1 MNESESTKNE
11 DANTK
16 LLTIKK
22 DEDGNFHSDP
32 IKLDDGTQ
40 VEFFTER
47 QDDQITKTQIFRE
60 LQFVEEELCE
70 THNLTNHA
78 DTVDYAVSVGCGII
92 CGIIHS
98 VFVGKFE
105 LPSTDKPVKPVNIDE
120 LTKKLAKL
128 CGYKNRGGDETE
140 LEGSIRKLE
149 QKFPVSQDSVYSGKG
164 IGVSHK
170 SHHLDDLAHHSS
182 IVGLIAAIFAEYL
195 RMGFFIN
202 KEGKTNVVFIQTN
215 KRDLLKIWLPIII
228 SGLLKW
234 LISMTENISEEE
246 NFDLPDFIKDIDI
259 VKHLSKSPA
268 LISILKTSGNWVG
281 HLMSDI
287 NGSSSTAGAGMGI
300 PGLYLSFLKEVSSLP
315 MLNNSGL
322 SEYIDDL
329 YRKQRFDMRKE
340 LALFDQLGKQA
351 IPVLVG
357 EILVRGFYLIRHLI
371 DEYQKQN
378 SFHGINWHNV
388 VPVGN
393 RTIVRMLTISKGTFE
408 IFNVTDTAIRSK
420 GFTNPSFLLHLN
432 FAGAASFGIS
442 IAIDFKMGIKKH
454 KLERAY
460 GCPKN
465 IDLIRLYK
473 KNAGNL
479 SKLFNAMP
487 EFRNY
492 KGPLFL
498 HLDEKQYEKTPIKI
512 MFVSVQHPLSLSY
525 NEGMK
530 QPKKLLSLFEEYK
543 KYRFPLSDSF
553 GNFAKKITASLNK
566 DYSNQAVFIW
576 NSVYKFSH
584 TNKGERNAENE
595 SLRLLKDEIKI
606 CNPYAVIFMTGSKY
620 DNDILKHFDN
630 DDSFQKTCI
639 DSGNKKLPDLSKKS
653 FAKLIHKDKK
663 LPEHMYR
670 ISDPHS
676 LCFKLFKARSVQYW
690 LERLILGIA
699 PEETEKTSRHISVPW
714 KKILKALGI
723 LLLIILLLL
732 VLRTCKGCTPDEK
745 SRKDK
750 VSVAAMQETKQP
762 VSQPPT
768 VTVENAETLSS
779 PKAELKET
787 KSFTFRADRRDFV
800 NPEEA
805 EQWFDATAKEI
816 KNLLQQRPSLKF
828 KICGYVAEFDNEI
841 DGMVLSQERA
851 DNIKKGLV
859 KRGIPAEKLITIPMG
874 KTVRWGKERKSNRA
888 ATIESFEE

>member
-11 DANTK
+11 DTNTK
-16 LLTIKK
+16 LLTITK
-22 DEDGNFHSDP
+22 DKDGNFHSEP

-92 CGIIHS
+92 CGIIDS
-98 VFVGKFE
+98 VFVGEFDSIRGKE
-105 LPSTDKPVKPVNIDE
+105 LANDKINSLVIKVAQKNGCNCKDDDLESAIRYLEKHFGAPSDSVTDKF
-120 LTKKLAKL
+120 
-128 CGYKNRGGDETE
+128 GG
-140 LEGSIRKLE
+140 
-149 QKFPVSQDSVYSGKG
+149 GKQ
-164 IGVSHK
+164 
-170 SHHLDDLAHHSS
+170 HHLRDFAHHPTP
-182 IVGLIAAIFAEYL
+182 VGLFFSLLTQFTEKAYGTNTKGSFIIEPIESKEFIGKDIPEKLFFGITGWILHMVSDMAGSSGTVAKGKTGTGLPGPLVSLLKELSSLPIFSKTNEDGNKEFSVWISKLFNGTLFAEYDEA
-195 RMGFFIN
+195 GN
-202 KEGKTNVVFIQTN
+202 
-215 KRDLLKIWLPIII
+215 II
-228 SGLLKW
+228 SESVKP
-234 LISMTENISEEE
+234 
-246 NFDLPDFIKDIDI
+246 FDLRAE
-259 VKHLSKSPA
+259 L
-268 LISILKTSGNWVG
+268 GVG
-281 HLMSDI
+281 YEF
-287 NGSSSTAGAGMGI
+287 G
-300 PGLYLSFLKEVSSLP
+300 
-315 MLNNSGL
+315 
-322 SEYIDDL
+322 
-329 YRKQRFDMRKE
+329 Q
-340 LALFDQLGKQA
+340 QA
-351 IPVLVG
+351 IVVIINECFIRL
-357 EILVRGFYLIRHLI
+357 FYFIRHLTIEIKQKNISTFEELKYI
-371 DEYQKQN
+371 DPKKVLP
-378 SFHGINWHNV
+378 FK
-388 VPVGN
+388 N

-408 IFNVTDTAIRSK
+408 IFNVTDAAIRSK

-432 FAGAASFGIS
+432 FAGAASFGLTAAVDIG
-442 IAIDFKMGIKKH
+442 MGIKKH
-454 KLERAY
+454 CSIKAY

-465 IDLIRLYK
+465 IKLIRLYQ

-479 SKLFNAMP
+479 SELFKAVP
-487 EFRNY
+487 ELRNCT
-492 KGPLFL
+492 GPLFL

-512 MFVSVQHPLSLSY
+512 MFVRVQHPLSLSY

-530 QPKKLLSLFEEYK
+530 QPKKLLSIFEAYK
-543 KYRFPLSDSF
+543 NYEFSSHDSF

-584 TNKGERNAENE
+584 TNKSERNAENE

-606 CNPYAVIFMTGSKY
+606 CNPDAVIFMTGSKY

-690 LERLILGIA
+690 LEWLILGIKPKEA
-699 PEETEKTSRHISVPW
+699 EKKSSHFSLPW
-714 KKILKALGI
+714 KKILKILGI
-723 LLLIILLLL
+723 ILLIILLLL

-762 VSQPPT
+762 VSQPPA
-768 VTVENAETLSS
+768 VTVENTETLPP
-779 PKAELKET
+779 PKAELKEM

-800 NPEEA
+800 NSEEA

-816 KNLLQQRPSLKF
+816 KDLLQQRPNLKF

-859 KRGIPAEKLITIPMG
+859 KRGIPAEKLITILMG
-874 KTVRWGKERKSNRA
+874 KTARWGKERKSNRV